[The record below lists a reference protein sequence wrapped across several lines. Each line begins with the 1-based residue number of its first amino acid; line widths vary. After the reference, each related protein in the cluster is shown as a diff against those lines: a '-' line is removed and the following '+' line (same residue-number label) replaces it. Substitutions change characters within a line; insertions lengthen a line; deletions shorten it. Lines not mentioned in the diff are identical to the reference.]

1 MAAPTHVLTISRVA
15 EILDEDKDWLYEL
28 ARKMEPEDGMTHH
41 LRRRQSTMTF
51 SPTGRSS
58 TRELVIDLKMKLATR
73 L

>member
-41 LRRRQSTMTF
+41 LTQT
-51 SPTGRSS
+51 
-58 TRELVIDLKMKLATR
+58 IHDDLQPDGPE
-73 L
+73 